1 MEFSMMRRPFSF
13 IILAIIT
20 FWFISFDVTSTNA
33 QVGESLLTPTPEST
47 SMPYDQQLFYGEQQ
61 KLYTSLFTGTSL
73 NSPVRGTPGDW
84 WADVVI
90 GQPNFAQITPNEV
103 VGNKLFNPG
112 GVHVDRSSVPNKVY
126 VYDAGN
132 SRILAFLHLALVQ
145 QEVKWG

>member
-1 MEFSMMRRPFSF
+1 MELSMIRKPFSF

-33 QVGESLLTPTPEST
+33 QEGESLLKTTPAVTAQPT
-47 SMPYDQQLFYGEQQ
+47 HMPYDQQLFFGEQQ
-61 KLYTSLFTGTSL
+61 KLYSSLSAGTSL
-73 NSPVRGTPGDW
+73 SSPVRGMPGDW

-112 GVHVDRSSVPNKVY
+112 GVHVDRSSVP
-126 VYDAGN
+126 
-132 SRILAFLHLALVQ
+132 
-145 QEVKWG
+145 

>member
-1 MEFSMMRRPFSF
+1 MELSIMRKLFPL
-13 IILAIIT
+13 IILTVIT
-20 FWFISFDVTSTNA
+20 FWFISVDVTSTNA
-33 QVGESLLTPTPEST
+33 QEGESLLTPTPVST

-61 KLYTSLFTGTSL
+61 KLYTSLSTGSSL

-112 GVHVDRSSVPNKVY
+112 GVHVDRSS
-126 VYDAGN
+126 
-132 SRILAFLHLALVQ
+132 
-145 QEVKWG
+145 